1 MPSKTEIEEEFY
13 KNGKP
18 KFYVEYI
25 GNELQ
30 LHKEWNEDGV
40 LLYDESLTKN
50 ISNQVS
56 ERKIFYS
63 NGEPMSYDQH
73 KYQDVSGVNRIHR
86 MIDKKWYE
94 NGILAQDI
102 KLGSKSKYFNIE
114 GEKINE
120 DEFKVIEDSGLFAYD
135 LLCP

>member
-1 MPSKTEIEEEFY
+1 MENKTEIEEEFY
-13 KNGKP
+13 KDGKP

-30 LHKEWNEDGV
+30 LHKEWNENGI
-40 LLYDESLTKN
+40 LLYEESLTKN

-56 ERKIFYS
+56 ERKISYF
-63 NGEPMSYDQH
+63 NGEPMSYR
-73 KYQDVSGVNRIHR
+73 KSKTQDVADVNRYHI

-94 NGILAQDI
+94 NGILAKDI

-120 DEFKVIEDSGLFAYD
+120 DEFKVIEDSGLFTYD
-135 LLCP
+135 FLCP